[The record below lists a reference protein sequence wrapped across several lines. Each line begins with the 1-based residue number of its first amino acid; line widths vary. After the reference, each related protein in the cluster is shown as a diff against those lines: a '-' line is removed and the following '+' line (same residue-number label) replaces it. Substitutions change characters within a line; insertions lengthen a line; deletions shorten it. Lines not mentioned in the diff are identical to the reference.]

1 MEVILTNDASQPVGP
16 YSQAIVSGGWIY
28 TSGQIP
34 VGVDGKVV
42 GADIEA
48 QTEQVMRNLK
58 AVLGAAGAGL
68 GDVVKATVFLK
79 NMGDFAKFNAVYA
92 RHFGSHK
99 PARST
104 AEVSKLALDVLVE
117 IEVIAAKA

>member
-1 MEVILTNDASQPVGP
+1 MEAILTKEAAQPVGP
-16 YSQAIVSGGWIY
+16 YSQAIVANGWVY

-42 GADIEA
+42 GSDIET
-48 QTEQVMRNLK
+48 QTEQVMRNVK
-58 AVLGAAGAGL
+58 AVLAAAGARME
-68 GDVVKATVFLK
+68 DVVKVTAFLK
-79 NMGDFAKFNAVYA
+79 DLGDFAKFNGVYA

-104 AEVSKLALDVLVE
+104 AEVSRLAMDVLVE
-117 IEVIAAKA
+117 VEAIAVLR